1 MTNQAMSNAQG
12 FKVWY
17 NNRKRSSVVLL
28 TLGLIFLLT
37 SFLPS
42 FIENFQTL
50 LTYTFKFSESDTL
63 QPLNLTY
70 SIGFSFIYLV
80 SVGFTSHIETNE
92 PEPYDNLTFSMFSLF
107 MLLVVAVVS
116 LIGFL
121 FISATTPT
129 NLITLESG
137 I

>member
-28 TLGLIFLLT
+28 TLVLIFLLT
-37 SFLPS
+37 SFIPS
-42 FIENFQTL
+42 FIENFPTL
-50 LTYTFKFSESDTL
+50 ITHIFKVSDSQTL

-70 SIGFSFIYLV
+70 FIGFSFIYLV
-80 SVGFTSHIETNE
+80 SAGLTALIETNE
-92 PEPYDNLTFSMFSLF
+92 PEPYDNLTFSIFSLF
-107 MLLVVAVVS
+107 MVLVVAVVS

-121 FISATTPT
+121 FISATVPT
-129 NLITLESG
+129 NLINLESG
-137 I
+137 V

>member
-1 MTNQAMSNAQG
+1 MTNQAISNAQG

-28 TLGLIFLLT
+28 ALVLIFLLT

-42 FIENFQTL
+42 FIENFSTL
-50 LTYTFKFSESDTL
+50 ITYVFGFSKSNAFV
-63 QPLNLTY
+63 PLNFTY
-70 SIGFSFIYLV
+70 FISLSFIYLA
-80 SVGFTSHIETNE
+80 SVGFTALIETNE
-92 PEPYDNLTFSMFSLF
+92 PEPYDNLTFSIFSVF

-129 NLITLESG
+129 NLINLESG